1 MKSSSNQK
9 GSVLIIVL
17 WTSALLTVLVTAMA
31 GAVRLSAITVSNNQ
45 DASIGRLAIQSAVS
59 HAEMEL
65 LLERMPRPIGEQ
77 LEETEE
83 GEGREEEGFP
93 IDIDCKSLAVPFASG
108 STF

>member
-65 LLERMPRPIGEQ
+65 LLERMPRPVSYTHLTLPTKRI
-77 LEETEE
+77 
-83 GEGREEEGFP
+83 
-93 IDIDCKSLAVPFASG
+93 V
-108 STF
+108 

>member
-45 DASIGRLAIQSAVS
+45 DASIGD
-59 HAEMEL
+59 L
-65 LLERMPRPIGEQ
+65 LFKCSESRRNG
-77 LEETEE
+77 TSF
-83 GEGREEEGFP
+83 RAYAKA
-93 IDIDCKSLAVPFASG
+93 DRRA
-108 STF
+108 TRRN

>member
-45 DASIGRLAIQSAVS
+45 DASIGRLAIQRAVR

-83 GEGREEEGFP
+83 GEIRTPAFRFNGQELNLNYLV
-93 IDIDCKSLAVPFASG
+93 C
-108 STF
+108 